1 MEEIANLIGNYGVCI
16 IIVVLFLWDLV
27 ANKKTVTDTLKTIA
41 MASENIEK
49 CLTNIEKNNDNI
61 SKSLDLLQQSIENQG
76 TKIDKLLEI
85 KQGGK

>member
-1 MEEIANLIGNYGVCI
+1 M
-16 IIVVLFLWDLV
+16 
-27 ANKKTVTDTLKTIA
+27 K
-41 MASENIEK
+41 NIEK